1 MSMSNDELHLLA
13 TFADE
18 AKQQLHAVG
27 QRLAALERAS
37 GPERRALL
45 EDVLRE
51 VHSLKGAA
59 RAVSLDRVVAV
70 AHRLESL
77 LTVMPSGEV
86 ELAVVYQAL
95 GAITALVDEALA
107 SVDET
112 VRPIR
117 TLALS
122 TVFVVFPRMVREL
135 ARELGKEVTLEIEG
149 GEIEVERHVLEQ
161 LRSPLIHMV
170 SNCVDHGM
178 EPPGTREAAGKR
190 RDGRVVLRAARRAT
204 DLVIEVIDD
213 GPGIDVEELK
223 VGAIERGIISAE
235 TAEAMSER
243 EAVSLIFRSGF
254 TTKREVTELSGRG
267 VGLDVVREHVER
279 LHGTIHVESTLG
291 EGSTFT
297 LSVPLGLRSTGR
309 LAA

>member
-1 MSMSNDELHLLA
+1 
-13 TFADE
+13 
-18 AKQQLHAVG
+18 
-27 QRLAALERAS
+27 
-37 GPERRALL
+37 
-45 EDVLRE
+45 
-51 VHSLKGAA
+51 
-59 RAVSLDRVVAV
+59 
-70 AHRLESL
+70 
-77 LTVMPSGEV
+77 
-86 ELAVVYQAL
+86 
-95 GAITALVDEALA
+95 
-107 SVDET
+107 
-112 VRPIR
+112 
-117 TLALS
+117 
-122 TVFVVFPRMVREL
+122 
-135 ARELGKEVTLEIEG
+135 
-149 GEIEVERHVLEQ
+149 
-161 LRSPLIHMV
+161 
-170 SNCVDHGM
+170 M